1 MDNKIS
7 PTKILAGTALA
18 LAAAVPLALGA
29 AIGAPPA
36 AADQFGPNCQTDN
49 VRTGFLGLSFQTR
62 TICDTPLRGD
72 GSWGRTRTF
81 WIPAHHVSA
90 QSDCT
95 SGSYSSHCT
104 FTEAH
109 DVDDNIL
116 HQEKY
121 DVFPDNVL
129 PDEPGHMPV

>member
-1 MDNKIS
+1 MRT
-7 PTKILAGTALA
+7 PTKRGVAALLFTFVAVLVGT
-18 LAAAVPLALGA
+18 
-29 AIGAPPA
+29 PPA
-36 AADQFGPNCQTDN
+36 HADQFGPNCQTDQ
-49 VRTGFLGLSFQTR
+49 VRRGIFGLDFQTR
-62 TICDTPLRGD
+62 TICDTPIRPD

-81 WIPAHHVSA
+81 WYPAHHVSA

-109 DVDDNIL
+109 DVDDTII
-116 HQEKY
+116 QQDKY

-129 PDEPGHMPV
+129 PDEPGHMPI